1 MSVCWFVYRYDE
13 VCQYNFN
20 VHRYQSGLG
29 HFTQIIWK
37 ASTELGIGKY
47 TGRSGRRT
55 CTYIVA
61 RYKDAGNVNSPR
73 YFRRNI
79 SKGSFRESYCNT
91 IADKSV
97 GGDKYIDAPEGSTDQ
112 WGGFF
117 SRVRHV
123 IDIECSCYDSA
134 LCKRLFEQLELQKSK
149 LCWLMVRSAINQCC
163 LYLLIN
169 SKEKSIKRRYDSLS
183 CVAGLEKNS

>member
-1 MSVCWFVYRYDE
+1 MIYGGACLLAWFVHRYDE
-13 VCQYNFN
+13 VCRYNFN

-47 TGRSGRRT
+47 TGRSGERT
-55 CTYIVA
+55 CTYIAA

-73 YFRRNI
+73 YFRSNV

-97 GGDKYIDAPEGSTDQ
+97 GGDKYIDAPEGSTE
-112 WGGFF
+112 
-117 SRVRHV
+117 H
-123 IDIECSCYDSA
+123 
-134 LCKRLFEQLELQKSK
+134 
-149 LCWLMVRSAINQCC
+149 
-163 LYLLIN
+163 
-169 SKEKSIKRRYDSLS
+169 
-183 CVAGLEKNS
+183 